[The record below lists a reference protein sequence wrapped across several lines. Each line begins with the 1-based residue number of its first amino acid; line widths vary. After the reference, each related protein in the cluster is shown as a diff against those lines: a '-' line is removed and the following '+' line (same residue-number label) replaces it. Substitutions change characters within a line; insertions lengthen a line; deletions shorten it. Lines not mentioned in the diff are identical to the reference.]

1 MSKVITGQIYFH
13 YSVRPFSFSK
23 RNDLKMFLKRLCMK
37 EGKQVDTINFIF
49 CTDQYLLGLNK
60 KHLNHDTLTDI
71 ITFEYNPPGQALL
84 SDIYISIERVRDNA
98 VVFKTSF
105 SHELHRVIF
114 HGVLHLCGY
123 KDKKP
128 EESKLMRFKEEE
140 YLQKWFVPRGTA

>member
-1 MSKVITGQIYFH
+1 
-13 YSVRPFSFSK
+13 
-23 RNDLKMFLKRLCMK
+23 MK

-84 SDIYISIERVRDNA
+84 SDIYISVERVKENA
-98 VVFKTSF
+98 LVFKTSF
-105 SHELHRVIF
+105 SRELHRVIF

-128 EESKLMRFKEEE
+128 EESKLMRLKEEE
-140 YLQKWFVPRGTA
+140 YLKKWFVPRGTV

>member
-1 MSKVITGQIYFH
+1 
-13 YSVRPFSFSK
+13 
-23 RNDLKMFLKRLCMK
+23 MFLKRLCMK

-49 CTDQYLLGLNK
+49 CTDQYLLELNK

-84 SDIYISIERVRDNA
+84 SDIYISIERVKENA
-98 VVFKTSF
+98 LVFKTSF
-105 SHELHRVIF
+105 SRELHRVIF

-140 YLQKWFVPRGTA
+140 YLQKWFVPRGTV

>member
-1 MSKVITGQIYFH
+1 
-13 YSVRPFSFSK
+13 
-23 RNDLKMFLKRLCMK
+23 MFLKRLCMK

-49 CTDQYLLGLNK
+49 CTDQYLLELNK

-84 SDIYISIERVRDNA
+84 SDIYISIERVRENA
-98 VVFKTSF
+98 LVFKTSF
-105 SHELHRVIF
+105 SRELHRVIF

-140 YLQKWFVPRGTA
+140 YLQKWFVPRGTV